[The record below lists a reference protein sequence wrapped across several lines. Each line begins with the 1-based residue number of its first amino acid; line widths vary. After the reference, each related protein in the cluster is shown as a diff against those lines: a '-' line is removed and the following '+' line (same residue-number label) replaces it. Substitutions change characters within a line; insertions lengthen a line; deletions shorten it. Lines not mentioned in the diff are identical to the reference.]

1 MSSPLRPPPPACQL
15 HQVPSVHPSAWAVGK
30 TVPLSPLLCLCCH
43 LLVAAPVVGNQ
54 HALSPCPVPLPA
66 PLWASLPGPSG
77 LDSAPLAFGRAPRP
91 LPGAERL
98 TGAVAANTV
107 QVLYPPTPR
116 PTGAAHRHL
125 LLSSSGAGGRSMRHA
140 PANSRPGCRLLRA
153 LTPRPACSRALSSP
167 PAGQPPPRPPQ
178 PSILLT
184 SKSGCSGSR
193 QPCSCPFSSL
203 LAPFFQGTRGVLLA
217 RLLLSPVAR
226 AGAAG
231 HLGVTARLCPPWTV
245 SPASRNGMHW
255 GGCGAGGGPHLLA
268 HRGPCPESGMRG
280 G

>member
-1 MSSPLRPPPPACQL
+1 MGVSARPLRTGLCPAGL
-15 HQVPSVHPSAWAVGK
+15 R
-30 TVPLSPLLCLCCH
+30 
-43 LLVAAPVVGNQ
+43 
-54 HALSPCPVPLPA
+54 
-66 PLWASLPGPSG
+66 PGPS
-77 LDSAPLAFGRAPRP
+77 SPPRGRAAHWR
-91 LPGAERL
+91 GCSQHRASS
-98 TGAVAANTV
+98 V
-107 QVLYPPTPR
+107 PPTPR

-203 LAPFFQGTRGVLLA
+203 LAPFFQGTWGVLRA

-255 GGCGAGGGPHLLA
+255 GGCGAVGGSSPPGSPWTLPRERDEGWLRLLCHGAGGELSGILLWLWEGVGVWSHL
-268 HRGPCPESGMRG
+268 
-280 G
+280 